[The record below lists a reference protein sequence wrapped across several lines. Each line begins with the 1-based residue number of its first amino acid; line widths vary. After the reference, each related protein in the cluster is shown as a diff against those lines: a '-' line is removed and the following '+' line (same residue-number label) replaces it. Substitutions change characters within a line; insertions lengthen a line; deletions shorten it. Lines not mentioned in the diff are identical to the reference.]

1 MTAGSRRSPWNPAPA
16 PMRSV
21 LLSGMERRSGEL
33 AGRPLAGASIAA
45 PRAAG
50 KRPPS
55 PPTPPPPPAGG
66 EGGAPRAPGGAPAVR
81 NKNIETLEQLPA
93 ARAEAELHHRANRT
107 RLPAAR
113 RPARPPPPDPAPGAE

>member
-33 AGRPLAGASIAA
+33 AGRPLAAASIAA
-45 PRAAG
+45 QRPAG
-50 KRPPS
+50 
-55 PPTPPPPPAGG
+55 TGPPPPPPPPPGG
-66 EGGAPRAPGGAPAVR
+66 EGGDPGAPGGGPPAR
-81 NKNIETLEQLPA
+81 NQNRGTLEQRLA

-107 RLPAAR
+107 RL
-113 RPARPPPPDPAPGAE
+113 